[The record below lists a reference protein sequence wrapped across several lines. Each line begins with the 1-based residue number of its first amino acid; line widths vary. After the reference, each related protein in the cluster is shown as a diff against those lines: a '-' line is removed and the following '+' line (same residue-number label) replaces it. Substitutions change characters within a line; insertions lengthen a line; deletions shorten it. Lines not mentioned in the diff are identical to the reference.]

1 MEPLI
6 FIKGLVVGLVLC
18 APFGP
23 IGALIV
29 RRTLVDGRMAGV
41 ASVLGA
47 STVDGLYC
55 SIAGFGITYVS
66 NLLRHEQTS
75 LKLAGGLILVLVGMR
90 IFLSRPSGKTPKQH
104 GQGLLGSYLSTFLL
118 MLANPMPI
126 LLFGATFS
134 ALGVHG
140 WKGDYGGTVSLVS
153 GVLSGSALWAP
164 LLFALM
170 SRFKTPFN
178 PEQLRLLNWI
188 AGGVIFGFGVVVG
201 ITTLLK

>member
-1 MEPLI
+1 MEPII

-23 IGALIV
+23 IGVFIV

-41 ASVLGA
+41 VSVLGA

-55 SIAGFGITYVS
+55 AIAGFGVTYVS
-66 NLLRHEQTS
+66 NLLEHEQAA
-75 LKLAGGLILVLVGMR
+75 LKLAGGLILILVGMR
-90 IFLSRPSGKTPKQH
+90 VFLSRPSEKTPKQH

-118 MLANPMPI
+118 MLANPVPI
-126 LLFGATFS
+126 LLFGATFF

-140 WKGDYGGTVSLVS
+140 WRGDYGGTVSLVG

-164 LLFALM
+164 LLVALV

-178 PEQLRLLNWI
+178 PEQLRLVNWI
-188 AGGVIFGFGVVVG
+188 AGAVIFGFGVVVG
-201 ITTLLK
+201 ITTFVR

>member
-1 MEPLI
+1 MELII

-23 IGALIV
+23 IGVLIL
-29 RRTLVDGRMAGV
+29 RRTLVDGRMVGV

-55 SIAGFGITYVS
+55 AIAGFGVTYVS
-66 NLLRHEQTS
+66 NLLRHEQTA
-75 LKLAGGLILVLVGMR
+75 LKLAGGLILILVGMR
-90 IFLSRPSGKTPKQH
+90 IFLSRPSEKTLKQH

-140 WKGDYGGTVSLVS
+140 WKGDYGATVSLVG

-164 LLFALM
+164 LLVTLV

-178 PEQLRLLNWI
+178 PDQLRLVNWI
-188 AGGVIFGFGVVVG
+188 AGGVIFGFGVVVE
-201 ITTLLK
+201 ITTFLR